1 MPPGLDCV
9 DCQGQFYSPTCSEGR
24 WACAPRGDCAD
35 VWTSWVTD
43 EAPFTR
49 GEQVDRRVCAARPRP
64 GQLDQALGPFPR
76 ASATTGGARLEVRN
90 ETGAAV
96 SVYLANGNFGPMEL
110 TLGQPALIT
119 QPYGHWWCG
128 QDPGLHVDPSAWTTQ
143 LDAGGFITVDLGGVV
158 ARLGSSGCYEWADL
172 PAGCYRVEFCTFP
185 QGPFRW
191 PATAGACAKT
201 VISLEPGVQTRS
213 TLSLR

>member
-1 MPPGLDCV
+1 M
-9 DCQGQFYSPTCSEGR
+9 
-24 WACAPRGDCAD
+24 
-35 VWTSWVTD
+35 TD

-64 GQLDQALGPFPR
+64 GQLDHLLGPFPR